1 MVYGREWCGN
11 FESFVSVDFE
21 AVLFAD
27 RGHGAR
33 IQEPREEIL
42 AEWDKRNIIEAL

>member
-1 MVYGREWCGN
+1 MVGN
-11 FESFVSVDFE
+11 GAETLNLSCPSYFE